1 MIRIPVSVGELIDKI
16 TILTIKQE
24 RITDPKKLKNINHEL
39 ELLNK
44 EFGDIP
50 YTDVKNLMSSQ
61 LIDQLKTVNNQLWD
75 IENYK
80 RAMEKD
86 QNFGEGFINAARQVY
101 LKNDERARIK
111 GEINELTKSPIKEEK
126 EHNYK

>member
-1 MIRIPVSVGELIDKI
+1 MILIPVSVGELIDKI

-39 ELLNK
+39 ALLNK

-50 YTDVKNLMSSQ
+50 YTDVRNLMNSQ
-61 LIDQLKTVNNQLWD
+61 LIDQLKAVNNQLWD

-86 QNFGEGFINAARQVY
+86 QNFGDGFINAARQVY

-111 GEINELTKSPIKEEK
+111 SEINELTKSPIKEEK